1 MTFSGVPVGPL
12 RWRIAARSVPPET
25 SNGCPVGYPRGHES
39 VRAAGRPGCADGR
52 PGTPVL
58 ERMAGGPGPADCL
71 SHPHQVLGSVRETA
85 ARETAQRFV
94 QAIASGSPGIA
105 GELLAPRARDPVAS
119 TSAGDCA
126 ASPAVARLPRAPVGT
141 LAMWGEEAQARTG
154 RDTLFLH
161 EFSTGWL
168 VTGAG
173 CRPRNEQVYD
183 CSVGGR

>member
-1 MTFSGVPVGPL
+1 MGARWGIREVMRVCAPRAARGAQTDVRAPRSSSGWPVGPGL
-12 RWRIAARSVPPET
+12 LIACLT
-25 SNGCPVGYPRGHES
+25 LTGCS
-39 VRAAGRPGCADGR
+39 
-52 PGTPVL
+52 
-58 ERMAGGPGPADCL
+58 
-71 SHPHQVLGSVRETA
+71 GSVRETA

-94 QAIASGSPGIA
+94 QAIASGSHGIA
-105 GELLAPRARDPVAS
+105 GELLAPRARDPLAS